1 MTPSQTRPTLEPMS
15 TIELPDDVAAALAAA
30 AADRGVSIDEL
41 AAETISARFGP
52 KQRTLSFV
60 AAGHSGSTLG
70 GAEAEQLLEEGGFG
84 IDSSDR

>member
-1 MTPSQTRPTLEPMS
+1 MTVSHTRSTLEPMS

-30 AADRGVSIDEL
+30 AADRDMTVDEL

-52 KQRTLSFV
+52 KRRTLSFV
-60 AAGHSGSTLG
+60 GAGHSGSTRG

-84 IDSSDR
+84 IDTADR

>member
-1 MTPSQTRPTLEPMS
+1 MS

-30 AADRGVSIDEL
+30 ANDRGISVDEL

-52 KQRTLSFV
+52 KRRTLSFV
-60 AAGHSGSTLG
+60 AASRSGSARG
-70 GAEAEQLLEEGGFG
+70 GAEAEQLLEDGGFG

>member
-1 MTPSQTRPTLEPMS
+1 VTSSQIGSTLELMS

-30 AADRGVSIDEL
+30 AVERGVSVDEL

-52 KQRTLSFV
+52 KRRTLSFV
-60 AAGHSGSTLG
+60 GAGHSGSARG

>member
-1 MTPSQTRPTLEPMS
+1 MS

-30 AADRGVSIDEL
+30 AADRGVSVDEL

-52 KQRTLSFV
+52 KRRSLSFV
-60 AAGHSGSTLG
+60 GAGHSGSGRG